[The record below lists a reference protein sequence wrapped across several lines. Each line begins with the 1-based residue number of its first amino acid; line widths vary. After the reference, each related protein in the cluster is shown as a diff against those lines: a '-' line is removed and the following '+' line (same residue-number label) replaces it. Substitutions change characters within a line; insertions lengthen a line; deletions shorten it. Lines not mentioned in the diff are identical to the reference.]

1 MKNNPKTQ
9 NAAWKGYIL
18 VALAATFWA
27 LAGTLA
33 KYMMIQDISPVVL
46 VEMRVTIGAAILAIL
61 LVFKKP
67 QLLKIQRKDIGY
79 MIILGV
85 CGVASVQYAYYVA
98 ISKIH
103 VATAILLQYT
113 APAFILIFAVTVQHD
128 VLSLRK
134 IFSLLLAF
142 VGCFLVVGGYD
153 VNIFEANKLG
163 VWAGLASA
171 VFFAF
176 YSLYGEYGLKTYSVW
191 TILFYCFTAAAC
203 FWWCVHPPWKIV
215 TAHYSWQTWGFFLF
229 LGVFSAIVPFGC
241 YFAGMRYIRATR
253 ASITAMLEP
262 VLGGVIAYIFLGEV
276 MLPIQLLGAG
286 LVLTGILLLQQ
297 KQNAIEEKA
306 ITP

>member
-1 MKNNPKTQ
+1 MNS
-9 NAAWKGYIL
+9 NAGTESTAWKGYVL
-18 VALAATFWA
+18 VALAAACWA

-33 KYMMIQDISPVVL
+33 KYMMIQDIPRVVL

-61 LVFKKP
+61 LAFKRP
-67 QLLKIQRKDIGY
+67 QSFKIQRNDIGY

-85 CGVASVQYAYYVA
+85 VGVAGVHYSYYFA

-103 VATAILLQYT
+103 VATAILLQYM

-134 IFSLLLAF
+134 VSSLLLAF
-142 VGCFLVVGGYD
+142 AGCFLVVGGYD
-153 VNIFEANKLG
+153 LNIFEANKLG
-163 VWAGLASA
+163 VLAGFASA

-176 YSLYGEYGLKTYSVW
+176 YSLYGEYGLKIYSVW
-191 TILFYCFTAAAC
+191 TILLYGFTAAAG
-203 FWWCVHPPWKIV
+203 FWWCVYPPWKIV
-215 TAHYSWQTWGFFLF
+215 AAHYSWQIWGLFVF
-229 LGVFSAIVPFGC
+229 LGIFSAIVPFGC
-241 YFAGMRYIRATR
+241 YFTGMRYIRATK

-262 VLGGVIAYIFLGEV
+262 VLAGLIAYIFLGEV
-276 MLPIQLLGAG
+276 MLPVQLLGAG

-297 KQNAIEEKA
+297 KQNAVEEKA